1 MIVIPR
7 LGVKT
12 MTVQTTDI
20 QAQLAK
26 MSKAEQEAM
35 FKAHATLKEKNIK
48 VDDLNSIEK
57 DTSQVIGGWKF
68 DVKKLK
74 PKIKDGVA
82 TGGVSGGMVTIEN
95 RGINGAKGANG
106 HELVTNPNMNIELV
120 LMMFKH
126 RDEILKYL
134 LSDDKLYRHCGQKS
148 NQHLVD
154 HSPLTVQIL
163 ENEGYVTKEML
174 KIARK

>member
-1 MIVIPR
+1 
-7 LGVKT
+7 
-12 MTVQTTDI
+12 MTTQTTDI

-48 VDDLNSIEK
+48 VDDLDSIEK

-95 RGINGAKGANG
+95 RGVNGAKGANG
-106 HELVTNPNMNIELV
+106 NELVTNPNMNIELV
-120 LMMFKH
+120 LMIIKH
-126 RDEILKYL
+126 HDQILKYL
-134 LSDDKLYRHCGQKS
+134 LSDDKEYRHCGQKS

-154 HSPLTVQIL
+154 HSPLTIKIL

-174 KIARK
+174 KVASK